1 MVLLDSIAM
10 ENSSI
15 HKVKTYNFS
24 VSLTDT
30 QTYPVQ
36 LISGTCTFRQLLES
50 VPFFSYT
57 EERLKGR
64 IILFVNGIGTNL

>member
-1 MVLLDSIAM
+1 METIAM

-15 HKVKTYNFS
+15 QKVKTYNFT

-36 LISGTCTFRQLLES
+36 LISGTSTFRQLLES
-50 VPFFSYT
+50 VPFFAET
-57 EERLKGR
+57 E
-64 IILFVNGIGTNL
+64 